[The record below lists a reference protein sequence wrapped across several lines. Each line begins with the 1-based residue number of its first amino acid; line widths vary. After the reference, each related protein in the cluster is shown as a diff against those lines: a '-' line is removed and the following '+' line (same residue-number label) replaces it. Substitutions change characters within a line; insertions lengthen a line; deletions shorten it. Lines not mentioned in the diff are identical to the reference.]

1 MENASKAILMAG
13 GMLIA
18 ILIVSLLIFAWDT
31 FSNYYSRKDSIDEI
45 EDVTEF
51 NLQFT
56 NYDRKNVN
64 GYELFSL
71 INKVIDYNMR
81 RTTAS
86 FSDVG
91 RENNYNYTPI
101 KITIDINPE
110 LSKLELTT
118 DEQWRLFKKGNTT
131 GIYVQNNTIN
141 QLGEIVK
148 RVNEIESDNEC
159 GGKFGGSGNLQNL
172 TKRITKIYDVPL
184 TGTTEEQKQQK
195 IEIIKIVNSVTAYE
209 LPFETDT
216 QINSSYELILNHE
229 ENVREYYE
237 YIYFKKAKFDSDP
250 ARVQYDM
257 NTGRITEMYFTYK
270 P

>member
-56 NYDRKNVN
+56 NYDRKNVD
-64 GYELFSL
+64 GYDLFSL
-71 INKVIDYNMR
+71 INKVIDYNTR
-81 RTTAS
+81 RTTL
-86 FSDVG
+86 V

-101 KITIDINPE
+101 TITIDIKPE
-110 LSKLELTT
+110 QSKLELTT
-118 DEQWRLFKKGNTT
+118 DETWRLFTRADGK
-131 GIYVQNNTIN
+131 YVQSDATNT
-141 QLGEIVK
+141 LGEVFD
-148 RVNEIESDNEC
+148 EIKLIENDTD
-159 GGKFGGSGNLQNL
+159 FGGSANLQNL
-172 TKRITKIYDVPL
+172 TKRINKIYDVTL
-184 TGTTEEQKQQK
+184 TGNEEQQKQQK
-195 IEIIKIVNSVTAYE
+195 INIIKQVNAVTSYE
-209 LPFETDT
+209 LPFETDI
-216 QINSSYELILNHE
+216 QINSSYTIIHNNE
-229 ENVREYYE
+229 EDVRKYYE
-237 YIYFKKAKFDSDP
+237 YVYFKKAKFDSDP